1 MCLLTFLP
9 ENVDFDYE
17 RARVSAQSN
26 PDGFG
31 FAIHAGVA
39 IVKDHDMDFE
49 KLWLR
54 WIDLRKTYR
63 GPALF
68 HFRITTH
75 GDTNISNCLQS
86 LCCRLLVVLKRSITK
101 KDWKN

>member
-68 HFRITTH
+68 HFRIATH
-75 GDTNISNCLQS
+75 GNNKRLQAFGRVDS
-86 LCCRLLVVLKRSITK
+86 AIPVRTPCDLS
-101 KDWKN
+101 KNV

>member
-54 WIDLRKTYR
+54 WIDLRKTNR

-68 HFRITTH
+68 HFRIT
-75 GDTNISNCLQS
+75 IQSCLQS
-86 LCCRLLVVLKRSITK
+86 WCCRLLVVLKRSITK